1 MISKRNVR
9 LMYAIVLLQGM
20 VFYGP
25 IATLYRQAQGVSLFQ
40 ITLIESIS
48 LAVMILL
55 EIPWGYVADRI
66 GYKRTL
72 VICNALYFVSK
83 IVFWQATGFVWFLA
97 ERLMLSVVLSGLS
110 GCDSAYLY
118 LSAGEAHSH
127 RAFSIYSA
135 MGTAGLVAASVTY
148 SVFVGSDYALA
159 GLLTVGSYGLSM
171 LLTLA
176 LGDVRA
182 EVPRHAG
189 LKQSAQSVLAA
200 LKNGRRIL
208 LFLAAAAL
216 LAESNQTL
224 TVFMN
229 QVLYLR
235 AGITPVTMGYLHILV
250 TVAGLAA
257 ALSGRLA
264 KRVGENRLCGL
275 LIAAGAA
282 ACGVAA
288 FTVSPVLAVLSVAVL
303 RVSASVFYPVSLR
316 IQNRAVTVA
325 DRATMLSVYSSAMNA
340 LAIMTNLAFG
350 RLADIGVGWAFG
362 LGAVL
367 CCVALALVAVWAKK
381 PAASFIAREM

>member
-1 MISKRNVR
+1 MHSKRNVR
-9 LMYAIVLLQGM
+9 LMYAVALLQGM

-66 GYKRTL
+66 GYKKTL

-83 IVFWQATGFVWFLA
+83 IVFWQATGFFWFLA
-97 ERLMLSVVLSGLS
+97 ERLMLSVILSGLS

-118 LSAGEAHSH
+118 LSAGEKDSH
-127 RAFSIYSA
+127 RVFSIYSA
-135 MGTAGLVAASVTY
+135 LGTAGLVVASVVY
-148 SVFVGSDYALA
+148 STVVGSDYALA
-159 GLLTVGSYGLSM
+159 GFLTVVSYGLSM

-182 EVPRHAG
+182 EAPRHAN
-189 LKQSAQSVLAA
+189 LRQSTREILNA
-200 LKNGRRIL
+200 LKNGRRFL

-216 LAESNQTL
+216 LAESSQTL

-229 QVLYLR
+229 QVLYMR
-235 AGITPVTMGYLHILV
+235 AGIAPVTMGYLHILV
-250 TVAGLAA
+250 TVAGLTAA
-257 ALSGRLA
+257 FSGKLA
-264 KRVGENRLCGL
+264 ERIGENRLCAIL
-275 LIAAGAA
+275 LALGGV
-282 ACGVAA
+282 ACGVGA
-288 FTVSPVLAVLSVAVL
+288 FTVSPVLAVLSVALL
-303 RVSASVFYPVSLR
+303 RISSAVFYPVSLK

-325 DRATMLSVYSSAMNA
+325 DRATMLSVYSSLMNGFA
-340 LAIMTNLAFG
+340 VFTNLAFG

-362 LGAVL
+362 LGAVF
-367 CCVALALVAVWAKK
+367 CGIALALHAVWARK
-381 PAASFIAREM
+381 PV

>member
-1 MISKRNVR
+1 MHSKRNVR
-9 LMYAIVLLQGM
+9 IMYTIALLQGM

-40 ITLIESIS
+40 ITLIEGIS

-66 GYKRTL
+66 GYKKTL
-72 VICNALYFVSK
+72 VICNVLYFVSK

-118 LSAGEAHSH
+118 LSAGEESSH
-127 RAFSIYSA
+127 RAFSVYSA
-135 MGTAGLVAASVTY
+135 MSTAGLVAASVVY
-148 SVFVGSDYALA
+148 STLVGSNYALA
-159 GLLTVGSYGLSM
+159 GLLTVVSYGLSM
-171 LLTLA
+171 LLTLG

-182 EVPRHAG
+182 AAMHRLG
-189 LKQSAQSVLAA
+189 LRQSLQGVLTA
-200 LKNGRRIL
+200 LKSGKRFL

-216 LAESNQTL
+216 LAESSQTL

-229 QVLYLR
+229 QVLYVR
-235 AGITPVTMGYLHILV
+235 AGIPPVTMGYLHILV
-250 TVAGLAA
+250 TVAGLTA

-264 KRVGENRLCGL
+264 QRIGENRLCGVL
-275 LIAAGAA
+275 LAAGGV

-288 FTVSPVLAVLSVAVL
+288 FTVSPVLAVLSIALL
-303 RVSASVFYPVSLR
+303 RISASVFYPVSMR
-316 IQNRAVTVA
+316 IQNCAVTVA
-325 DRATMLSVYSSAMNA
+325 DRATMLSVYSSMMNA
-340 LAIMTNLAFG
+340 LAIFTNLAFG

-362 LGAVL
+362 LGAL
-367 CCVALALVAVWAKK
+367 FCGTGLGLHALWARK
-381 PAASFIAREM
+381 PKSCFMER

>member
-1 MISKRNVR
+1 MHSKRNVR
-9 LMYAIVLLQGM
+9 LMYAIALLQGM

-40 ITLIESIS
+40 ITLIEGIS

-55 EIPWGYVADRI
+55 EIPWGYVADRT
-66 GYKRTL
+66 GYKKTL

-118 LSAGEAHSH
+118 VAAGEEGSH

-135 MGTAGLVAASVTY
+135 MSTAGLVVASVVY
-148 SVFVGSDYALA
+148 STLVGSDYALA
-159 GLLTVGSYGLSM
+159 GFLTVISYGVSM

-182 EVPRHAG
+182 EASRHAG
-189 LKQSAQSVLAA
+189 LKQSAQGVLAA
-200 LKNGRRIL
+200 LKNGRRFL

-216 LAESNQTL
+216 LSESSQTL

-229 QVLYLR
+229 QVLYVR
-235 AGITPVTMGYLHILV
+235 AGISPVTMGYLHILV
-250 TVAGLAA
+250 TVAGLTAV
-257 ALSGRLA
+257 LSGRLA
-264 KRVGENRLCGL
+264 RRIGENRLCGL
-275 LIAAGAA
+275 LLAAGGV
-282 ACGVAA
+282 ACGVGA
-288 FTVSPVLAVLSVAVL
+288 FTVSPVLAVLSVAML

-325 DRATMLSVYSSAMNA
+325 DRATMLSVYSSLMNA
-340 LAIMTNLAFG
+340 LAIFTNLAFG

-362 LGAVL
+362 LGALFCGVG
-367 CCVALALVAVWAKK
+367 LALHALWARK
-381 PAASFIAREM
+381 PKSCFMARRM